1 MKTLLLRRA
10 YFPLLALT
18 LGLFLLLLPQIL
30 SNAYQLR
37 VWMLLLIYAVIALG
51 LNLLVGLAGLVSLGQ
66 AGLFAIGA
74 YSVAILSTKF
84 GLGLVPSLLVA
95 MLASG
100 LFGALLSY
108 PTVRVRG
115 VYLAVVTIAFGI
127 IVENV
132 AIEWTS
138 LTGGTM
144 GISNVPK
151 PRLFGAELGDIQY
164 FYLLVALFLT
174 AFVFHHNIMKSRYG
188 RAMRA
193 VNQSE
198 IAVRAVGINP
208 IGVRTLAFVIAAVFA
223 GLAGG
228 LYTYLNL
235 YVNPD
240 TFRFDDSVRFL
251 LMVILGGSG
260 TTLGPVLGATILTF
274 LPEYFQALGVW
285 QRFAYG
291 ALLALVMFAMPLGI
305 IGAIISWV
313 GRRNK
318 QKVSHS
324 SSPWPHRT
332 PEIDA
337 LLQVHG
343 RQDGPCLRASKLTMA
358 FGGLLA
364 NSDVS
369 EDVRIGHIHA
379 VIGPNGA
386 GKSTFMNCVSGFYK
400 PTSGRI
406 EFLGADTT
414 GKPSHQ
420 LARMG
425 LARTFQNTELFGD
438 MSVLENVLV
447 GFHTK
452 FKCGLAATLLRLP
465 GFFRE
470 EARFKEQAQRLLA
483 YVGLLEFADEAAGN
497 LPFGHQRRL
506 EIARALALS
515 PMLLLLDEP
524 AAGLTHAEIEDLSEL
539 IRDLAKSLM
548 TMILVEHHVDMVMA
562 ISDHVTV
569 LDYGEVIASGTVE
582 AVQNDPKV
590 IEAYFGA
597 GTVAP
602 TSTTPAKVQ
611 YV

>member
-1 MKTLLLRRA
+1 MSASNMRHW
-10 YFPLLALT
+10 YFPLLVAA
-18 LGLFLLLLPQIL
+18 LGLLLLLLPQIL

-51 LNLLVGLAGLVSLGQ
+51 LNVLVGLAGLVSLGQ

-74 YSVAILSTKF
+74 YAVAILSTKF
-84 GLGLVPSLLVA
+84 GLGLVPSLMSA
-95 MLASG
+95 MALSG

-132 AIEWTS
+132 AIEWTA

-151 PRLFGAELGDIQY
+151 PSLFGEQLADVSY
-164 FYLLVALFLT
+164 FYLLVALFL
-174 AFVFHHNIMKSRYG
+174 ASFVFHHNIMKSRFG

-198 IAVRAVGINP
+198 TAVRAVGINP

-228 LYTYLNL
+228 LYAYLNL

-240 TFRFDDSVRFL
+240 TFRFDDSIRFL

-260 TTLGPVLGATILTF
+260 TIIGPVLGASILTF
-274 LPEYFQALGVW
+274 LPEYFQAFGVW

-291 ALLALVMFAMPLGI
+291 ALLAAVMFAMPLGI
-305 IGAIISWV
+305 VGTVIVWV
-313 GRRNK
+313 SRRRK
-318 QKVSHS
+318 KVSHS

-337 LLQVHG
+337 LLQVQA
-343 RQDGPCLRASKLTMA
+343 RQDSPCLRASELTMQ

-364 NSDVS
+364 NNAVS

-406 EFLGADTT
+406 EFLGVDTT
-414 GKPSHQ
+414 GKSSHQ

-438 MSVLENVLV
+438 MTVLENVLV

-452 FKCGLAATLLRLP
+452 FKSGLLATLLRLP
-465 GFFRE
+465 GFARE
-470 EARFKEQAQRLLA
+470 EALFEAQARRLLE
-483 YVGLLEFADEAAGN
+483 YVGLLEYAGEMAGN

-539 IRDLAKSLM
+539 IRDLARSRV

-569 LDYGEVIASGTVE
+569 LDYGEVIASGSVE

-590 IEAYFGA
+590 IEAYFGSESQA
-597 GTVAP
+597 R
-602 TSTTPAKVQ
+602 TSTTQTEVG